1 MAWFDS
7 YPGARLRG
15 FIDAMP
21 AIIAEE
27 RLAYIKDTAC
37 GSGVLKKG
45 VSGKHQRM
53 LAREAST
60 GERVTKAG
68 KFGKALLE
76 SYGIQVG

>member
-21 AIIAEE
+21 MIIAEE
-27 RLAYIKDTAC
+27 RLAMIKDTAC
-37 GSGVLKKG
+37 GTGSLKKG
-45 VSGKHQRM
+45 TSHKHQRT
-53 LAREAST
+53 LQRELSR

-76 SYGIQVG
+76 AHGIQVG

>member
-7 YPGARLRG
+7 YPAARLRG

-27 RLAYIKDTAC
+27 RLALIVDTAC
-37 GSGVLKKG
+37 GSGAMKKG
-45 VSGKHQRM
+45 PTGEHQRK
-53 LAREAST
+53 LRKEASR

-76 SYGIQVG
+76 AHGIQAD